1 MCRGDISLCQFF
13 RHLLLNLSS
22 KSPLIAHLEPF
33 SHLGTLFALT
43 LMVTIKYLVNIK
55 VVKNRKKVVAA
66 LLAIAFCIAGTLCRA
81 QSPQVEPEKI
91 NFQNS
96 TLFSSND
103 PNLGIGSSK
112 GAGTTELFYKSMMAV
127 VFVIVLGIAAVYVS
141 KKFLPKITNLSGKKI
156 KIIETLN
163 FGTRKALH
171 LVKIGNKHIL
181 IASTVENITKLDDV
195 TDALSD
201 SLQEN

>member
-1 MCRGDISLCQFF
+1 
-13 RHLLLNLSS
+13 
-22 KSPLIAHLEPF
+22 
-33 SHLGTLFALT
+33 
-43 LMVTIKYLVNIK
+43 MVTIKCLVNIK
-55 VVKNRKKVVAA
+55 VLKNRKKVVAA

-81 QSPQVEPEKI
+81 ESAQIEPEKT

-103 PNLGIGSSK
+103 PNLGLGSSK
-112 GAGTTELFYKSMMAV
+112 GAGTTELFYKSMTAV

-156 KIIETLN
+156 KIVETLN

-171 LVKIGNKHIL
+171 LVKIGDKHLL
-181 IASTVENITKLDDV
+181 IASTAENITKLDDV
-195 TDALSD
+195 TDAMSD